1 MHNCTAPRVI
11 CACKSGVSVLL
22 ESLCNDYM
30 EALCATFRAAR
41 LHTTVEKGFYT
52 GRIEAVDLER
62 HRYWVTFD
70 RPGLGKHAILDTEI
84 RVSTKKPIHVHMYTV
99 HVHVCS
105 DCHVFPY
112 SSAPI
117 GFTGVNTHISIPVLA
132 YGQTIH
138 VFCHVLSDWVAK
150 C

>member
-1 MHNCTAPRVI
+1 ME
-11 CACKSGVSVLL
+11 VL
-22 ESLCNDYM
+22 CV
-30 EALCATFRAAR
+30 TFRAAR

-99 HVHVCS
+99 HVYMYRIAGN
-105 DCHVFPY
+105 FGERFNL
-112 SSAPI
+112 AI
-117 GFTGVNTHISIPVLA
+117 WRSI
-132 YGQTIH
+132 
-138 VFCHVLSDWVAK
+138 AK
-150 C
+150 PPD